1 MAVFFRNDQWT
12 QDAQG
17 NAISGAATYV
27 CSQPATTTSI
37 PPSPLVPL
45 YEDPAGVIPITNPV
59 ISDGYGHSFFY
70 VASGTYT
77 LLTTSPQIQTVI
89 LPDQIISGV
98 ISPITSSP
106 LSGAINGTNR
116 VFTLLSTPS
125 NFSMIYLNGVL
136 QLPGTNYT
144 ISGPTVT
151 FNNAPE
157 TGDMLWSV
165 YQ

>member
-1 MAVFFRNDQWT
+1 MAVYFRNDQWT
-12 QDAQG
+12 TDAMG
-17 NAISGAATYV
+17 NAISGAAVYV

-37 PPSPLVPL
+37 PPSPLVSL
-45 YEDPAGVIPITNPV
+45 FEDPAGTIPITNPV

-77 LLTTSPQIQTVI
+77 LVTYSPQIQTVI

-98 ISPITSSP
+98 VSPITTSP

-116 VFTLLSTPS
+116 VFTIPSAPS
-125 NFSMIYLNGVL
+125 NFLMVFLNGVL
-136 QLPGTNYT
+136 QLPGTNFT
-144 ISGPTVT
+144 ITGLTIT
-151 FNNAPE
+151 FNIAPE
-157 TGDMLWSV
+157 TGDQLWAV